1 MPVTH
6 FITHQITKA
15 GPQDG
20 TQLLLSDTLPTVDD
34 YTHKVMSQLRSIFIS
49 RAGKRYGRFNP
60 DAPQIKALTLDWLND
75 KQSFISFTQTLAKY
89 FASHL
94 DNSPLEMNGYIAVIV
109 EEIADGERLYIYHL
123 REKTNVAFNNK
134 MELTE
139 TKFIDF
145 SNTGFALCIN
155 TGVLKADEQE
165 KYLSYSYGR
174 GEKALQNSF
183 SEFIGFTDTI
193 NVEQETQEFLQIV
206 NEYTKSL
213 SDADANETRAKVVEY
228 CMEQDK
234 YGAPVEFKAISQ
246 EIDERDPEKFEKFI
260 VEKREQARSTNI
272 AEEGAEQGAEN
283 YSTVSAEVRNEFIPD
298 RKSLK
303 NYVRFSGKNKDVTLS
318 FSAAALGGDIQFN
331 AGNNTLVIANLP
343 ARLLKQLQQD
353 KDFSD
358 SQ

>member
-20 TQLLLSDTLPTVDD
+20 AQLSLCDTEPTLDD
-34 YTHKVMSQLRSIFIS
+34 YASRVMSQLRTIFIGRS
-49 RAGKRYGRFNP
+49 GKRYGRFNP
-60 DAPQIKALTLDWLND
+60 EAPQIKALTLDWLND
-75 KQSFISFTQTLAKY
+75 KQSFLSFSQTLAKY

-94 DNSPLEMNGYIAVIV
+94 DNSPLEMEGYLAVIA
-109 EEIADGERLYIYHL
+109 EEIADGDRLYVYHL
-123 REKTNVAFNNK
+123 REKTNVALNSN

-139 TKFIDF
+139 TRFIDF

-155 TGVLKADEQE
+155 TGVLKGDEEE

-183 SEFIGFTDTI
+183 SEFIGFTDTV

-206 NEYTKSL
+206 NEYTKNL
-213 SDADANETRAKVVEY
+213 SDEEAVETRAKVVDY

-234 YGAPVEFKAISQ
+234 YGAPVEFKAISL
-246 EIDERDPEKFEKFI
+246 EINEREPEKFEKFI
-260 VEKREQARSTNI
+260 TEKREEARAVSADSSDDSVSI
-272 AEEGAEQGAEN
+272 
-283 YSTVSAEVRNEFIPD
+283 SAEVRNEFIPD

-318 FSAAALGGDIQFN
+318 FSASSLGGDVKFN
-331 AGNNTLVIANLP
+331 GVTNSLEISNLP

-353 KDFSD
+353 KDFND
-358 SQ
+358 SQD

>member
-6 FITHQITKA
+6 FITHQITKS

-20 TQLLLSDTLPTVDD
+20 AKVVLSPSEPALDD
-34 YTHKVMSQLRSIFIS
+34 YANKVMSQLRSIFIS

-60 DAPQIKALTLDWLND
+60 EAAQVKSLTLDWLQD
-75 KQSFISFTQTLAKY
+75 RQSFLTFSQSLVKY
-89 FASHL
+89 FSTHL
-94 DNSPLEMNGYIAVIV
+94 DNSPLEMEGYIAIIA
-109 EEIADGERLYIYHL
+109 EEIADGDRLYIYHL
-123 REKTNVAFNNK
+123 REKTNVALNSN

-139 TKFIDF
+139 TRFIDF

-155 TGVLKADEQE
+155 TGVLKQDDQE

-174 GEKALQNSF
+174 GEKALQNAF

-193 NVEQETQEFLQIV
+193 NVEQETQEFLNIV

-213 SDADANETRAKVVEY
+213 TDAEAVETRAKVVDY

-246 EIDERDPEKFEKFI
+246 EINEREPEKFEKFI
-260 VEKREQARSTNI
+260 VEKREQARAQTPDSEI
-272 AEEGAEQGAEN
+272 GSSISE
-283 YSTVSAEVRNEFIPD
+283 EVRNEFIPD

-318 FSAAALGGDIQFN
+318 FSAASLGSDVQFN
-331 AGNNTLVIANLP
+331 AVNNSLMISNLP

-353 KDFSD
+353 KAFSD
-358 SQ
+358 SQD

>member
-6 FITHQITKA
+6 FITHQITKE

-20 TQLLLSDTLPTVDD
+20 AKISLCDTEPTIDD
-34 YTHKVMSQLRSIFIS
+34 YANKVMSQLRSIFIG

-60 DAPQIKALTLDWLND
+60 ETAQIKALTLDWLND
-75 KQSFISFTQTLAKY
+75 KQSFLSFSQTLAKY
-89 FASHL
+89 FATHL
-94 DNSPLEMNGYIAVIV
+94 DNSPLEMDGYIAVIA
-109 EEIADGERLYIYHL
+109 EEIADGDRLYIYHL
-123 REKTNVAFNNK
+123 REKTNVAFNSS

-139 TKFIDF
+139 TRFIDF

-155 TGVLKADEQE
+155 TGVLKGDEEE

-183 SEFIGFTDTI
+183 SEFIGFTDTV

-206 NEYTKSL
+206 NEYTKNL
-213 SDADANETRAKVVEY
+213 SDEQAVETRAKVVDY

-246 EIDERDPEKFEKFI
+246 EIDEREPEKFEKFI
-260 VEKREQARSTNI
+260 VEKREQARS
-272 AEEGAEQGAEN
+272 
-283 YSTVSAEVRNEFIPD
+283 VSADSSETATISEEVRNEFIPD

-318 FSAAALGGDIQFN
+318 FSAASLGGDVQFN
-331 AGNNTLVIANLP
+331 SANNSLVIKNLP

-353 KDFSD
+353 KDFHD
-358 SQ
+358 SQES

>member
-20 TQLLLSDTLPTVDD
+20 AQVSLNGTLSTVDD
-34 YTHKVMSQLRSIFIS
+34 YANKVMSQLRSIFIS

-75 KQSFISFTQTLAKY
+75 KQSFLSFTQTLAKY

-94 DNSPLEMNGYIAVIV
+94 DNSPLEIDGYIAVIA
-109 EEIADGERLYIYHL
+109 EEIADGERLYVYHL
-123 REKTNVAFNNK
+123 REKTNVAFNNN

-139 TKFIDF
+139 TKIIDF

-155 TGVLKADEQE
+155 TGVLKGDDQE

-213 SDADANETRAKVVEY
+213 SDADANETRTKVVEY

-246 EIDERDPEKFEKFI
+246 EIDEHEPEKFEKFI
-260 VEKREQARSTNI
+260 VEKREQARSNS
-272 AEEGAEQGAEN
+272 AAGVGAEN
-283 YSTVSAEVRNEFIPD
+283 SETALAEVRNEFIPD

-318 FSAAALGGDIQFN
+318 FSAAALGGDVQFN

>member
-6 FITHQITKA
+6 FITHKITKA

-20 TQLLLSDTLPTVDD
+20 TQVGLNDTLSTVDD
-34 YTHKVMSQLRSIFIS
+34 YAHKVMSQLRSIFIS

-60 DAPQIKALTLDWLND
+60 DAPQIKALTLDWLNE
-75 KQSFISFTQTLAKY
+75 KQSFLTYTQTLAKY

-94 DNSPLEMNGYIAVIV
+94 DNSPLEMDGYIAVIA

-123 REKTNVAFNNK
+123 RERTNVAFNNN

-155 TGVLKADEQE
+155 TGVLKDSDQE

-174 GEKALQNSF
+174 GEKALQNTF

-246 EIDERDPEKFEKFI
+246 EIDQREPEKFEKFI
-260 VEKREQARSTNI
+260 VEKREQARSNS
-272 AEEGAEQGAEN
+272 ARGVDAEN
-283 YSTVSAEVRNEFIPD
+283 NEIVSAEVRNEFIPD

-303 NYVRFSGKNKDVTLS
+303 NYVRFSGKNKDLTLS
-318 FSAAALGGDIQFN
+318 FSAAALGADVQFN
-331 AGNNTLVIANLP
+331 AGNNTLIIANLP

>member
-20 TQLLLSDTLPTVDD
+20 AQVVLNDALSTVDD
-34 YTHKVMSQLRSIFIS
+34 YANKVMSQLRSIFIS

-60 DAPQIKALTLDWLND
+60 DAPQVKALTLDWLHGR
-75 KQSFISFTQTLAKY
+75 QTFLTFSQALAKY

-94 DNSPLEMNGYIAVIV
+94 DNSPLEMDGYVAVIA

-123 REKTNVAFNNK
+123 REKTNVAFNNN

-139 TKFIDF
+139 TRFIDF

-155 TGVLKADEQE
+155 TGVLKDDDQE

-174 GEKALQNSF
+174 GEKALQNLF

-213 SDADANETRAKVVEY
+213 SDEDAVETRAKVVEY

-246 EIDERDPEKFEKFI
+246 EINEHEPQKFEKFI
-260 VEKREQARSTNI
+260 TEKREEARSANAGDVDET
-272 AEEGAEQGAEN
+272 GLQ
-283 YSTVSAEVRNEFIPD
+283 VSAEVRNEFIPD

-318 FSAAALGGDIQFN
+318 FSAAALGGDVQFN
-331 AGNNTLVIANLP
+331 GVNNTLVIANLP

-353 KDFSD
+353 KDFTD

>member
-6 FITHQITKA
+6 FITHQITKS

-20 TQLLLSDTLPTVDD
+20 AQVVLSPAEPVLDD
-34 YTHKVMSQLRSIFIS
+34 YANKVMSQLRSIFIS

-60 DAPQIKALTLDWLND
+60 EAPQIKSLMLDWLDD
-75 KQSFISFTQTLAKY
+75 KQSFLSFSQSLAKY
-89 FASHL
+89 FSTHL
-94 DNSPLEMNGYIAVIV
+94 DASPLEIDGYLAVIA

-123 REKTNVAFNNK
+123 REKTNVALNAN

-139 TKFIDF
+139 TRFIDF

-155 TGVLKADEQE
+155 TRVLKEDDQE

-174 GEKALQNSF
+174 GEKALQNAF
-183 SEFIGFTDTI
+183 SEFVGFTDTV
-193 NVEQETQEFLQIV
+193 NVEQETQEFLNIV

-213 SDADANETRAKVVEY
+213 SDEEAVETRAKVVDY

-234 YGAPVEFKAISQ
+234 YGAAVEFKAISQ
-246 EIDERDPEKFEKFI
+246 EINEQEPEKFERFLN
-260 VEKREQARSTNI
+260 EKRDAARSQASNG
-272 AEEGAEQGAEN
+272 EGE
-283 YSTVSAEVRNEFIPD
+283 STISAQVRDEFIPD

-318 FSAAALGGDIQFN
+318 FSAASLGGDVKFDGATNSLSIS
-331 AGNNTLVIANLP
+331 NLP

-353 KDFSD
+353 KEYSD
-358 SQ
+358 SQNT

>member
-6 FITHQITKA
+6 FITHQISKT

-20 TQLLLSDTLPTVDD
+20 AQVSLSESEPTVDD
-34 YTHKVMSQLRSIFIS
+34 YSNKVMSQLRSIFIG

-60 DAPQIKALTLDWLND
+60 ESPQVKALTLDWLND
-75 KQSFISFTQTLAKY
+75 KQSFLSFSQTLAKY
-89 FASHL
+89 FCTHL
-94 DNSPLEMNGYIAVIV
+94 DNSPLEMDGFIAVIA
-109 EEIADGERLYIYHL
+109 EEIADGDRLYIYHL
-123 REKTNVAFNNK
+123 REKTNVAFNSN

-139 TKFIDF
+139 TRFIDF
-145 SNTGFALCIN
+145 SSTGFALCIN
-155 TGVLKADEQE
+155 TGVLKNGEEE

-193 NVEQETQEFLQIV
+193 NVEQETQEFLEIV
-206 NEYTKSL
+206 NEYTKEL
-213 SDADANETRAKVVEY
+213 SEEEAIETRSKVVDY

-246 EIDERDPEKFEKFI
+246 EINEREPEKFEKFV
-260 VEKREQARSTNI
+260 VEKREQAR
-272 AEEGAEQGAEN
+272 A
-283 YSTVSAEVRNEFIPD
+283 VSADSSEPVSISEEVRNEFIPD

-318 FSAAALGGDIQFN
+318 FSAASLGHDVKFN
-331 AGNNTLVIANLP
+331 SANNSLQITNLP
-343 ARLLKQLQQD
+343 TRLLKQLQQD
-353 KDFSD
+353 KAFHDEKES
-358 SQ
+358 